1 MLRRLSADDE
11 RFKTVNFKPGLNL
24 LVAET
29 TTVSRSTDSRNGSGK
44 SSMIELLHFLLGSRA
59 DNKQL
64 AARKEIRRTVFTL
77 GLDWP
82 DLEEELHVSRSGS
95 DPRNVTVVPGL
106 LHRSPPDPVSGRV
119 AASPEFELPYA
130 SGPQAVPATAVGSAK
145 PRTVPLAEWQAL
157 IEQKLFGLSGDHP
170 GVSGRALLSF
180 LIRRVGD
187 HGFNEAVRSF
197 SRQPEAQASPNL
209 AYLLGLDS
217 TLAARYQDIAAKKA
231 TRDQLKKAV
240 NDPVWG
246 QVVGKSADLRG
257 EIAVQNSKISELRQQ
272 METFRVVPQ
281 YEALKERADEL
292 TRRIQELSTHDV
304 IDRRN
309 LDHLERS
316 VEETIDPEVRYLEQ
330 VYDELGVTLP
340 HQALRRFD
348 DVRAFHAA
356 VVRNRRTYLKE
367 EVATTRKTLEN
378 RKAERARLDV
388 EQSGILKELSEG
400 GALEAL
406 TTLQKALAQEEAK
419 LGALQHRLKAA
430 ETVEASSREI
440 EASRL
445 ELTREVDT
453 DLQERQQQ
461 ITLATVLF
469 HELASRLY
477 GNDRPAYLSVEAGR
491 SSLKITPK
499 ISSDVSQGIN
509 KMSIF
514 CFDLTMAVIAHRGGR
529 APDFLVHD
537 SHIFDGV
544 DDRQLTRA
552 LEVAVDLTEAE
563 GMQYIV
569 TINEDDLSKAR
580 NLGFDPQPYI
590 IEPMLTD
597 AYEGG
602 GLFGF
607 RFER

>member
-11 RFKTVNFKPGLNL
+11 RFKAVSFRPGLNL
-24 LVAET
+24 LVAEAT
-29 TTVSRSTDSRNGSGK
+29 AASRSTDSRNGSGK
-44 SSMIELLHFLLGSRA
+44 SSMIELLHFLLGARA
-59 DNKQL
+59 DNKHL
-64 AARKEIRRTVFTL
+64 AARNELRRTTFTL
-77 GLDWP
+77 AMDWP
-82 DLEEELHVSRSGS
+82 NLNEELHVSRSGS
-95 DPRNVTVVPGL
+95 DLKTVTLVPSLPR
-106 LHRSPPDPVSGRV
+106 PP
-119 AASPEFELPYA
+119 ASTTEQLKFSELEK
-130 SGPQAVPATAVGSAK
+130 VPAAQQKVSLT
-145 PRTVPLAEWQAL
+145 EWQVL
-157 IEQKLFGLSGDHP
+157 IDQNLFGLSGAHP

-187 HGFNEAVRSF
+187 HGFNEPIRSF
-197 SRQPEAQASPNL
+197 SRQSEAQASSNL

-231 TRDQLKKAV
+231 TRDQLMKAT

-246 QVVGKSADLRG
+246 QVVGRSADLRG
-257 EIAVQNSKISELRQQ
+257 QIAVQNSKIAELRQQ
-272 METFRVVPQ
+272 MENFRVVPE

-292 TRRIQELSTHDV
+292 TRRIQNLGTHDV

-309 LDHLERS
+309 LDHLERA
-316 VEETIDPEVRYLEQ
+316 VEETVDPEVRYLEQ
-330 VYDELGVTLP
+330 VYGDLGVTLP
-340 HQALRRFD
+340 DQALRRFD

-356 VVRNRRTYLKE
+356 VVRNRRTYLTE
-367 EVATTRKTLEN
+367 EIAETRKALDN
-378 RKAERARLDV
+378 RKAERARLDQ
-388 EQSGILKELSEG
+388 EQSGILKELNEG

-406 TTLQKALAQEEAK
+406 TTLQRALAQEEAK
-419 LGALQHRLKAA
+419 LGALQHRLEAA
-430 ETVEASSREI
+430 QTVETSSREI
-440 EASRL
+440 EAARL

-461 ITLATVLF
+461 ITQATVLF

-477 GNDRPAYLSVEAGR
+477 GSDRPAYLLVEAGKN
-491 SSLKITPK
+491 SLKITPK
-499 ISSDVSQGIN
+499 INSDVSQGIN
-509 KMSIF
+509 KMSIL

-552 LEVAVDLTEAE
+552 LEVAVDLTERE
-563 GMQYIV
+563 HMQYIV
-569 TINEDDLSKAR
+569 TMNEDDLSKAR
-580 NLGFDPQPYI
+580 KLGFEPKPYI
-590 IEPMLTD
+590 IEPLLTD
-597 AYEGG
+597 AYVGG

>member
-1 MLRRLSADDE
+1 MLCRLSADDK
-11 RFKTVNFKPGLNL
+11 RFKTVSFKPGLNL

-29 TTVSRSTDSRNGSGK
+29 TAASRSTDSRNGSGK
-44 SSMIELLHFLLGSRA
+44 SSMIELLHFLLGARA
-59 DNKQL
+59 DNKHL
-64 AARKEIRRTVFTL
+64 AARKELRQTVFTL

-82 DLEEELHVSRSGS
+82 DLDEELHVSRSGG
-95 DPRNVTVVPGL
+95 DVRKVTLVPGRL
-106 LHRSPPDPVSGRV
+106 RPSAPGPVLGRAAAPPK
-119 AASPEFELPYA
+119 FELPDVGEPELL
-130 SGPQAVPATAVGSAK
+130 STTAAESAESQ
-145 PRTVPLAEWQAL
+145 TVMLDEWQAL
-157 IEQKLFGLSGDHP
+157 IEQKLFGLPGEHP

-197 SRQPEAQASPNL
+197 SRQSEAQASPNL

-217 TLAARYQDIAAKKA
+217 ALAARYQDIAAKKA

-246 QVVGKSADLRG
+246 QVVGKTADLRG
-257 EIAVQNSKISELRQQ
+257 EIAVQNSKISELRRQ

-292 TRRIQELSTHDV
+292 TRRIQDLSTQDV

-309 LDHLERS
+309 LDHLERA
-316 VEETIDPEVRYLEQ
+316 VEETVDPEVRYLEQ

-340 HQALRRFD
+340 DQALRRFD

-367 EVATTRKTLEN
+367 EIAATRKNLEN
-378 RKAERARLDV
+378 RKAERARLD
-388 EQSGILKELSEG
+388 EQQSAILKELSEG
-400 GALEAL
+400 GALEVL
-406 TTLQKALAQEEAK
+406 TTLQKALAQEEAR
-419 LGALQHRLKAA
+419 LGALQHRLEAA
-430 ETVEASSREI
+430 QTVEASSREI
-440 EASRL
+440 EAARL

-461 ITLATVLF
+461 ITQATVLF

-477 GNDRPAYLSVEAGR
+477 GSDRPAYLSVEAGR

-514 CFDLTMAVIAHRGGR
+514 CFDLTMAVIAHREGR

-552 LEVAVDLTEAE
+552 LEVAVDLTDAE

-580 NLGFDPQPYI
+580 NLGFDPEPYI

>member
-1 MLRRLSADDE
+1 MLRQLRADDE
-11 RFKTVNFKPGLNL
+11 RFKTVTFQSGLNL

-29 TTVSRSTDSRNGSGK
+29 TDVSRSTDSRNGSGK
-44 SSMIELLHFLLGSRA
+44 SSMIELLHFLLGGRP
-59 DNKQL
+59 DNKHL
-64 AARKEIRRTVFTL
+64 VAREELRRTTFTL
-77 GLDWP
+77 SLDWP
-82 DLEEELHVSRSGS
+82 ELRQELRVSRSGGDAKTVTL
-95 DPRNVTVVPGL
+95 DPAVARRPGPTGLSRIAEPPSLWEVAEPETLPVTV
-106 LHRSPPDPVSGRV
+106 
-119 AASPEFELPYA
+119 A
-130 SGPQAVPATAVGSAK
+130 GPQKVHFT
-145 PRTVPLAEWQAL
+145 EWQAL
-157 IEQKLFGLSGDHP
+157 IEENLFGLTGDHP

-197 SRQPEAQASPNL
+197 ARQPEGQAAPNL

-217 TLAARYQDIAAKKA
+217 SLAARYQAIAVKKNA
-231 TRDQLKKAV
+231 RDQLKKAV

-246 QVVGKSADLRG
+246 RVVGKAADLRG
-257 EIAVQNSKISELRQQ
+257 EIAVQSSKIEELRRQIAA
-272 METFRVVPQ
+272 FRVVPQ
-281 YEALKERADEL
+281 YEALKEQADKL
-292 TRRIQELSTHDV
+292 TRRIQDLSTQDI

-316 VEETIDPEVRYLEQ
+316 VEEAVDPEVRYLEQ

-340 HQALRRFD
+340 QQALRRFD

-356 VVRNRRTYLKE
+356 VVRNRRIYLKE
-367 EVATTRKTLEN
+367 EIAETRQRLDA
-378 RKAERARLDV
+378 RKAERARLDD
-388 EQSGILKELSEG
+388 EQSRILKDLNDG

-406 TTLQKALAQEEAK
+406 TTLQKVLAQEEAT
-419 LGALQHRLKAA
+419 LGALQHRLEAA
-430 ETVEASSREI
+430 QAVEESSREI

-453 DLQERQQQ
+453 DLQERQEQ
-461 ITLATVLF
+461 ITQATVLF
-469 HELASRLY
+469 NELAGRLY
-477 GNDRPAYLSVEAGR
+477 GSDRPAYLSVEAGR
-491 SSLKITPK
+491 NTLKITPK

-514 CFDLTMAVIAHRGGR
+514 CFDLTMAVIAHREGR

-552 LEVAVDLTEAE
+552 LEIAVDVTAAE
-563 GMQYIV
+563 GMQYVV
-569 TINEDDLSKAR
+569 TINEDDLGKAR
-580 NLGFDPQPYI
+580 NLGFNPAPYL
-590 IEPMLTD
+590 IEPLLTD
-597 AYEGG
+597 SYEGG

>member
-1 MLRRLSADDE
+1 MLRQLRADDE
-11 RFKTVNFKPGLNL
+11 RFKTVTFQSGLNL

-29 TTVSRSTDSRNGSGK
+29 TDVSRSTDSRNGSGK
-44 SSMIELLHFLLGSRA
+44 SSMVELLHFLLGARA
-59 DNKQL
+59 DNKHL
-64 AARKEIRRTVFTL
+64 VARKELRRTTFTL
-77 GLDWP
+77 SLDWP
-82 DLEEELHVSRSGS
+82 ELREELNVSRSGGDAKTVTL
-95 DPRNVTVVPGL
+95 DPGVARRPDPTALSRIAEPLTLSLPEADEPETLPVTV
-106 LHRSPPDPVSGRV
+106 
-119 AASPEFELPYA
+119 A
-130 SGPQAVPATAVGSAK
+130 GPQ
-145 PRTVPLAEWQAL
+145 TVQLAEWQAL
-157 IEQKLFGLSGDHP
+157 IEENLFGLAGDHP

-197 SRQPEAQASPNL
+197 ARQPEGQAAPNL

-217 TLAARYQDIAAKKA
+217 ALAARYQEISAKKNA
-231 TRDQLKKAV
+231 RDQLKKAV

-246 QVVGKSADLRG
+246 RVVGKAADLRG
-257 EIAVQNSKISELRQQ
+257 EIAVQSSKIEELRRQIAA
-272 METFRVVPQ
+272 FRVVPQ
-281 YEALKERADEL
+281 YEVLKERADDL
-292 TRRIQELSTHDV
+292 TRRIQDLSTQDI

-316 VEETIDPEVRYLEQ
+316 VEETVDPEVRYLEQ

-340 HQALRRFD
+340 QQALRRFD

-367 EVATTRKTLEN
+367 EIAETRERLDA
-378 RKAERARLDV
+378 RKAERARLDD
-388 EQSGILKELSEG
+388 EQSGILKDLNDG

-406 TTLQKALAQEEAK
+406 TTLQKALSQEEAT
-419 LGALQHRLKAA
+419 LGALQHRLEAA
-430 ETVEASSREI
+430 QTVEASSREI
-440 EASRL
+440 EAARL

-453 DLQERQQQ
+453 DLRERQEQ
-461 ITLATVLF
+461 ITQATVLF
-469 HELASRLY
+469 NELAGRLY
-477 GNDRPAYLSVEAGR
+477 GSGRPAYLSVEAGR

-514 CFDLTMAVIAHRGGR
+514 CFDLTMAVIAHREGR

-552 LEVAVDLTEAE
+552 LEIAVDVTAAE

-569 TINEDDLSKAR
+569 TINEDDLGKAR
-580 NLGFDPQPYI
+580 NLGFNPAPYL
-590 IEPMLTD
+590 IEPLLTD

>member
-1 MLRRLSADDE
+1 MLRRLSADDK
-11 RFKTVNFKPGLNL
+11 RFKAVSFQPGLNL

-29 TTVSRSTDSRNGSGK
+29 TAASRLTDSRNGSGK
-44 SSMIELLHFLLGSRA
+44 SSVIELLHFLLGARA
-59 DNKQL
+59 DNKHL
-64 AARKEIRRTVFTL
+64 AARKELRQAVFTL

-82 DLEEELHVSRSGS
+82 DLDKELHVSRRGGDARKVTLVPSLLPPLTSG
-95 DPRNVTVVPGL
+95 PA
-106 LHRSPPDPVSGRV
+106 SGV
-119 AASPEFELPYA
+119 AAEHMEFQLPVLGG
-130 SGPQAVPATAVGSAK
+130 SGPRSTAAVDSAD
-145 PRTVPLAEWQAL
+145 PQTVSLAEWQAL
-157 IEQKLFGLSGDHP
+157 IEKNLFGLSGEHP

-180 LIRRVGD
+180 LIRKVGD
-187 HGFNEAVRSF
+187 HGFNEAERSF
-197 SRQPEAQASPNL
+197 SRQSEALATPNL

-217 TLAARYQDIAAKKA
+217 TLAARYQDLAAKKA

-257 EIAVQNSKISELRQQ
+257 EIAVQDSKISELRRQ
-272 METFRVVPQ
+272 MESFRVVPQ
-281 YEALKERADEL
+281 YEVLKERADEL
-292 TRRIQELSTHDV
+292 TRRIQNLSTRDV

-309 LDHLERS
+309 LDHLERA
-316 VEETIDPEVRYLEQ
+316 VEETVDPEVRYLEQ
-330 VYDELGVTLP
+330 VYNDLGVTLP
-340 HQALRRFD
+340 DQALRRFD
-348 DVRAFHAA
+348 DVRAFHEA
-356 VVRNRRTYLKE
+356 VVRNRRTFLKE
-367 EVATTRKTLEN
+367 EIAATRRNLED
-378 RKAERARLDV
+378 RKAERARLDD
-388 EQSGILKELSEG
+388 EQSVILRELSEG
-400 GALEAL
+400 GALDGL
-406 TTLQKALAQEEAK
+406 TTLQKALAQEEAR

-430 ETVEASSREI
+430 QTVEASSREI
-440 EASRL
+440 EAARL

-461 ITLATVLF
+461 ITQATVLF

-477 GNDRPAYLSVEAGR
+477 GSDRPAYLSVEAGR

-552 LEVAVDLTEAE
+552 LEVAVDLTAAE

-580 NLGFDPQPYI
+580 NLGFDPDSYI